1 MMTSTMTSHPG
12 EAAVSSGGSAL
23 WFGLL
28 GAGLGW
34 LVEHPTVGAVAGATL
49 GASVGASMSHLFE
62 DVNFFGSQPQSESDA
77 ITSDIKKVSIASAI
91 GAAVAGTIG
100 AKAVKKHPTVAG
112 VLAAGAGSAIVAAVA
127 DSMLGTPT
135 GQIGTGDWRPVGV
148 FS

>member
-1 MMTSTMTSHPG
+1 VTSTMQSHPG
-12 EAAVSSGGSAL
+12 KAATTSGGGAL

-34 LVEHPTVGAVAGATL
+34 LVEHPTIGGVAGATL

-62 DVNFFGSQPQSESDA
+62 DANFFGETSQSESAA
-77 ITSDIKKVSIASAI
+77 IHSDITKVSILSAI
-91 GAAVAGTIG
+91 GAAAAGTIG
-100 AKAVKKHPTVAG
+100 AKVIKKHPTVAG

-127 DSMLGTPT
+127 DNAFGTPT
-135 GQIGTGDWRPVGV
+135 GQIGTGDWRPIGV